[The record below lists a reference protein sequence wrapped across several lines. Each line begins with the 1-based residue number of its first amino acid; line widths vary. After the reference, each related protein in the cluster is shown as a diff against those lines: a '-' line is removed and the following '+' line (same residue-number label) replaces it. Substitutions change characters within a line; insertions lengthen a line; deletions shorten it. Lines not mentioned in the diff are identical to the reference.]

1 MYLEIFDDLSTLL
14 NNDGLTKKLK
24 LIDKLITLKRYKD
37 AYFKLAVILEYIN
50 VLFVNRV
57 LKINMDNS
65 KVITFCKIY
74 LNYDEKLANKMI
86 AVNAEYNSVS
96 EDISSINIDDV
107 EFLAANI
114 YDIYD
119 YMIVNYYN
127 FL

>member
-57 LKINMDNS
+57 LKINLNNS
-65 KVITFCKIY
+65 KVITFCNIY

-86 AVNAEYNSVS
+86 AINAEYNLVS

>member
-86 AVNAEYNSVS
+86 AVNAEYNLVS